1 MLSPREKEVL
11 ILICKGYTNKE
22 IAKELFVSTHTAKAH
37 VTSIIKEFGV
47 NNRTNVVYYAIKNKL
62 IDIT

>member
-37 VTSIIKEFGV
+37 VTSIIKKFGV